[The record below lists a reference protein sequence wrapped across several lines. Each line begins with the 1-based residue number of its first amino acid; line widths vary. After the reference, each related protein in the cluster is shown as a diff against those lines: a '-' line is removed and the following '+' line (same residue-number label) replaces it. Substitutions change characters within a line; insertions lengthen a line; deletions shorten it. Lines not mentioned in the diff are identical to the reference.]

1 MAYVPSEV
9 NRLRSSR
16 SGLWQLSV
24 PVILDR
30 GDQARV
36 ATVAF
41 GRSPQVGDQFHLE
54 GATWEITRVKDF
66 QRGYVARP
74 VRAGVC
80 VH

>member
-1 MAYVPSEV
+1 MCEF
-9 NRLRSSR
+9 
-16 SGLWQLSV
+16 SV
-24 PVILDR
+24 PVILDC

-41 GRSPQVGDQFHLE
+41 GRSPQVGDHFHI
-54 GATWEITRVKDF
+54 GGGTWEITRVKDF

>member
-9 NRLRSSR
+9 GRLRPSR
-16 SGLWQLSV
+16 SGLRELSV

-30 GDQARV
+30 GDEARV

-54 GATWEITRVKDF
+54 GAIWEITRVKDF

-74 VRAGVC
+74 VRAGFC

>member
-9 NRLRSSR
+9 GRLRPSR
-16 SGLWQLSV
+16 SSLREPSV

-30 GDQARV
+30 GDEARV

-41 GRSPQVGDQFHLE
+41 GRPPQVGDRFHLE
-54 GATWEITRVKDF
+54 GAIWEIIRVKDS

>member
-1 MAYVPSEV
+1 MAFVPSEV
-9 NRLRSSR
+9 NRLRPSR

-41 GRSPQVGDQFHLE
+41 GRSPQVGDQFYLE

>member
-9 NRLRSSR
+9 GRLRPSGSSLR
-16 SGLWQLSV
+16 ELSV
-24 PVILDR
+24 PVILDH
-30 GDQARV
+30 GDEARV

-41 GRSPQVGDQFHLE
+41 GRSPKVGDQFHLE
-54 GATWEITRVKDF
+54 GAIWEITRVKDF